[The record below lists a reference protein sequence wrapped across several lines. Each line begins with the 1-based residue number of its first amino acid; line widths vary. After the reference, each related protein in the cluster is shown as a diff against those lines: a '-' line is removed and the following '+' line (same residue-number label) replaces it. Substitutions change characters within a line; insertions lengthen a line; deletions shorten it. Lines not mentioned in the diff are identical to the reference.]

1 VFWLSNSGVA
11 DASDNNFRVA
21 DSAPANQPPA
31 VSLSAPANGA
41 TFTAP
46 ASITVSATASD
57 SDGTIARVDFY
68 QGPTL
73 IGTDTTSPYSITWS
87 NVPAGSY
94 TLTARAVDNSGG
106 TTASTARTVTVA
118 TTSSTKSVVFTASPD
133 HTTQVTS
140 YLLEIF
146 PAGVETSAT
155 TPLASQDL
163 GKPPVVNGECTVDM
177 TGTIDAL
184 APGTYQ
190 LTITAV
196 GDGGRSQSMPF
207 SFTR

>member
-21 DSAPANQPPA
+21 DSLAANQPPA

-57 SDGTIARVDFY
+57 TDGTIARVDFFH
-68 QGPTL
+68 GSTL
-73 IGTDTTSPYSITWS
+73 IGSDTTSPYSIAWS

-94 TLTARAVDNSGG
+94 ALTARAMDNAGG
-106 TTASTARTVTVA
+106 TTTSSARTITVG
-118 TTSSTKSVVFTASPD
+118 TTSSSKSVVFTASPD
-133 HTTQVTS
+133 HTTIVGS
-140 YLLEIF
+140 YSLEIF
-146 PAGVETSAT
+146 PAGVDTSTAT
-155 TPLASQDL
+155 PIASQDL
-163 GKPPVVNGECTVDM
+163 GKPPVANGECTADV
-177 TGTIDAL
+177 TATIAAL

-190 LTITAV
+190 VTIAAV
-196 GDGGRSQSMPF
+196 GDGGKSRSTPF
-207 SFTR
+207 SFLR